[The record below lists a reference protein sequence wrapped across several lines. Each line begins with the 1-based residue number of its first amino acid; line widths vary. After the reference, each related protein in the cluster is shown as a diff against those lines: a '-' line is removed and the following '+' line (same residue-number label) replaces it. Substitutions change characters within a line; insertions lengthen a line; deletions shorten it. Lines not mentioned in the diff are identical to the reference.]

1 MSETDYGLFAL
12 IAPKQFIPTIMA
24 RTKHTLKPIN
34 DVITDFCVFMSV
46 QVVDEIFGVVAL
58 ISLFSMWMLLK
69 PSSAEARDAQV
80 TQV

>member
-46 QVVDEIFGVVAL
+46 QVVDEIFGGSVDIAILDV
-58 ISLFSMWMLLK
+58 
-69 PSSAEARDAQV
+69 DAAQAKFCRG
-80 TQV
+80 

>member
-24 RTKHTLKPIN
+24 RTKHSLKPIN
-34 DVITDFCVFMSV
+34 DVITDVCVFMSV
-46 QVVDEIFGVVAL
+46 QVVDEIRRAL
-58 ISLFSMWMLLK
+58 ICSFSIWMLLK
-69 PSSAEARDAQV
+69 PSSAKARDAQV